1 MISKLENLNVKEPA
15 LLIKNRLP
23 FLWCQTILTFF
34 SFFRTYFPFFD
45 SAAASLNCLNEN
57 VLGSESATH
66 LAFHITL
73 LDHVG
78 VETGREGTLELVP
91 HIYSSLDI

>member
-1 MISKLENLNVKEPA
+1 MGEKVCP
-15 LLIKNRLP
+15 RLRIAAGRVP
-23 FLWCQTILTFF
+23 GLRQPLG
-34 SFFRTYFPFFD
+34 SQAGGAVRVYFPFFD
-45 SAAASLNCLNEN
+45 SKAASLNCLNEN